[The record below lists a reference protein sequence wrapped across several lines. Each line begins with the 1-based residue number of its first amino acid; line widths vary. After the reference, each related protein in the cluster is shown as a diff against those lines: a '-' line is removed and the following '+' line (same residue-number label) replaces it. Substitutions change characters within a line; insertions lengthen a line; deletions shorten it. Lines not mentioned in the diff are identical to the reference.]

1 MLVKYFR
8 RNETNQW
15 IIMMLTEPEEVLIIS
30 ELNLMLTLAEIYDE
44 TDVVPMRIGVGIERE

>member
-15 IIMMLTEPEEVLIIS
+15 IIMMLTEPEEVMAIQ
-30 ELNLMLTLAEIYDE
+30 ELNLTLTLAEIYNE
-44 TDVVPMRIGVGIERE
+44 TDMVSIRIA